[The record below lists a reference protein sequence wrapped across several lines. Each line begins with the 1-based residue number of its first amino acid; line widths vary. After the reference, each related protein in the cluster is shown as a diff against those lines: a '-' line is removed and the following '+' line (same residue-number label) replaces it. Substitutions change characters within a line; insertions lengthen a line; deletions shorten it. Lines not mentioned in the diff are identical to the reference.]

1 MSTKHTLD
9 SLAPGDRAR
18 ILSLDGNEADMERL
32 MEMGVVEGTEIQ
44 VVRFA
49 PLGDPMEIVARGTHF
64 SLRRVEA
71 QGVSVEKL

>member
-1 MSTKHTLD
+1 MTATLD
-9 SLAPGDRAR
+9 SLQPGDRAR
-18 ILSLDGNEADMERL
+18 VISLDGDDADTERL

-49 PLGDPMEIVARGTHF
+49 PLGDPIEVVARGTHF

-71 QGVSVEKL
+71 QSVSVEKL